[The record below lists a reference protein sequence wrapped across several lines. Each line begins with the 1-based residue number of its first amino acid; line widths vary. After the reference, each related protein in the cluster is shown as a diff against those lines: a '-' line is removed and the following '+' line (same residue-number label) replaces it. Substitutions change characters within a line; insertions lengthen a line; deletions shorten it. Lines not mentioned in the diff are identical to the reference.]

1 MGVRNDE
8 VPDLEARVDEARE
21 RTLTLRLR
29 LLVVATMGIVTMF
42 MVGSPAVPAGSTAPY
57 FALRGSALTLLVL
70 FLAATYRP
78 VFARLQSFWGVLLCA
93 MIAALSARGGVLRGD
108 VGVIATLDIILV
120 LLTSAVLPWGLICQ
134 TAVVVI
140 CALSVSVAVSILGV
154 PEAGNVDVL
163 ILINLAAGCVLSLV
177 VAHQSRSAFDRAVRE
192 NLRLSRAQTY
202 NRALNEELEAKV
214 RARTA
219 ELEGALGDQRA
230 VTRAI
235 SHDLRQPLRHIEG
248 YVRMLEDDLGPSLDQ
263 DSTERLDRVR
273 LATVRMSRMVDS
285 LLEFS
290 RVSGRLVER
299 KTVDLSADVSEVCED
314 LRRSEPDRRIDL
326 VVQKGL
332 TEFCDPDLTANL
344 LRELLANSWK
354 FTREQPLARIEFGRR
369 DGAWFVR
376 DNGTGFDMQ
385 HTRRLFHAFERLHH
399 VAEFEGEGMGL
410 AIAER
415 IVRSHGGRIWA
426 ESEPNHGA
434 TFLFTLQED
443 AATSHADN
451 GSSAALR
458 ADA

>member
-1 MGVRNDE
+1 MGVLAGQFVE
-8 VPDLEARVDEARE
+8 LEDRVIQERE

-29 LLVVATMGIVTMF
+29 LLITATMGIVVMF
-42 MVGSPAVPAGSTAPY
+42 MLGNPAVRTGSTAPY
-57 FALRGSALTLLVL
+57 FALRGAALALLAV
-70 FLAATYRP
+70 FFAATYRAG
-78 VFARLQSFWGVLLCA
+78 FARYQSLWGIVLA
-93 MIAALSARGGVLRGD
+93 ATIAILAARGGVLRGD
-108 VGVIATLDIILV
+108 LAIVATLHIILS
-120 LLTSAVLPWGLICQ
+120 LLTAAMLPWGLVCQ
-134 TAVVVI
+134 AIVVTL
-140 CALSVSVAVSILGV
+140 CAITMGAALWTIGV
-154 PEAGNVDVL
+154 PAAGDVDVL
-163 ILINLAAGCVLSLV
+163 VLINMTAGCLLSLL
-177 VAHQSRSAFDRAVRE
+177 VAYNTRAAFDRAARE
-192 NLRLSRAQTY
+192 NFRLREAEAH
-202 NRALNEELEAKV
+202 NRALNEELEANV

-248 YVRMLEDDLGPSLDQ
+248 YVRMLEDEIGPKLDH
-263 DSTERLDRVR
+263 DSAERLDRVR
-273 LATVRMSRMVDS
+273 LATVRMGRMVDS

-299 KTVDLSADVSEVCED
+299 KTVDLSTDVREVYDD
-314 LRRSEPDRRIDL
+314 LRRCEPERNVDL

-332 TEFCDPDLTANL
+332 TEYCDPALTSDL
-344 LRELLANSWK
+344 LRELISNSWK
-354 FTREQPLARIEFGRR
+354 FTREQPQARIEFGRR

-376 DNGTGFDMQ
+376 DNGAGFDMQ

-443 AATSHADN
+443 I
-451 GSSAALR
+451 
-458 ADA
+458 

>member
-1 MGVRNDE
+1 MGILTGQF
-8 VPDLEARVDEARE
+8 PDLESRVVDERE

-29 LLVVATMGIVTMF
+29 LLVTATMGIVVMF
-42 MVGSPAVPAGSTAPY
+42 MLGSPAVRTGSTAPY
-57 FALRGSALTLLVL
+57 FALRATALALLAL
-70 FLAATYRP
+70 FFAATYRAG
-78 VFARLQSFWGVLLCA
+78 FARYQATWGMVLA
-93 MIAALSARGGVLRGD
+93 TMIAVLSASGGVLRGD
-108 VGVIATLDIILV
+108 IAIIATLHIILC
-120 LLTSAVLPWGLICQ
+120 LLTAAMLPWGVVCQ
-134 TAVVVI
+134 SVVVLV
-140 CALSVSVAVSILGV
+140 CVVSMGVAVPMIGV
-154 PEAGNVDVL
+154 PRSGDIDVL
-163 ILINLAAGCVLSLV
+163 VLINLAAGCVLSLV
-177 VAHQSRSAFDRAVRE
+177 VAFQTRDAFDRAARE
-192 NLRLSRAQTY
+192 NLRLREAETS
-202 NRALNEELEAKV
+202 NRALTEELEAKV

-219 ELEGALGDQRA
+219 ELEGTLGDQRA

-248 YVRMLEDDLGPSLDQ
+248 YVRMLEDELGPKLDE
-263 DSTERLDRVR
+263 DSAERLDRVR
-273 LATVRMSRMVDS
+273 MATVRMGRMVES

-299 KTVDLSADVSEVCED
+299 RTVDLSTDVNEVYED
-314 LRRSEPDRRIDL
+314 LKRSEPDRHVDL

-332 TEFCDPDLTANL
+332 TEYCDPTLTSNL
-344 LRELLANSWK
+344 LRELIGNSWK
-354 FTREQPLARIEFGRR
+354 FTREQPEARIEFGRR

-376 DNGTGFDMQ
+376 DNGAGFDMQ

-443 AATSHADN
+443 V
-451 GSSAALR
+451 
-458 ADA
+458 

>member
-1 MGVRNDE
+1 MLNLIEEGLPVGVLAGQFPN
-8 VPDLEARVDEARE
+8 LEERVDAERE

-29 LLVVATMGIVTMF
+29 LLVTATIGIVIMF
-42 MVGSPAVPAGSTAPY
+42 MLGSPAVRSGSTAPY
-57 FALRGSALTLLVL
+57 FALRAAALVL
-70 FLAATYRP
+70 LAVFFAATYRAG
-78 VFARLQSFWGVLLCA
+78 FARYQTIGGIVLSA
-93 MIAALSARGGVLRGD
+93 FIAIFSARGGVLRED
-108 VGVIATLDIILV
+108 IAVIATLHIILC
-120 LLTSAVLPWGLICQ
+120 LLTSAVLPWGVLCQ
-134 TAVVVI
+134 AFVVSI
-140 CALSVSVAVSILGV
+140 CAVTMGIAVSILGV
-154 PEAGNVDVL
+154 PQPGDIDVL
-163 ILINLAAGCVLSLV
+163 ILINMAAGCVLSLV
-177 VAHQSRSAFDRAVRE
+177 VAYQSRNTFDRAARE
-192 NLRLSRAQTY
+192 NLRLREAEAY

-219 ELEGALGDQRA
+219 ELEGTLGDQRA

-248 YVRMLEDDLGPSLDQ
+248 YVRMLEDELGPKLDE
-263 DSTERLDRVR
+263 DSAERLDRVR
-273 LATVRMSRMVDS
+273 TATVRMGRMVES

-299 KTVDLSADVSEVCED
+299 KTVDLSTDVCELYED
-314 LRRSEPDRRIDL
+314 LKRGEPLRHVDL

-332 TEFCDPDLTANL
+332 TEYCDPTLTSNL
-344 LRELLANSWK
+344 LRELIGNSWK
-354 FTREQPLARIEFGRR
+354 FTREQPNARIEFGRR

-376 DNGTGFDMQ
+376 DNGAGFDMQ

-443 AATSHADN
+443 V
-451 GSSAALR
+451 
-458 ADA
+458 

>member
-1 MGVRNDE
+1 MGVLAGE
-8 VPDLEARVDEARE
+8 ISDLEARVVAERE

-29 LLVVATMGIVTMF
+29 LLVTATMGIVVTF
-42 MVGSPAVPAGSTAPY
+42 MVASPAAATGSTAPY
-57 FALRGSALTLLVL
+57 VALRAAALALLAL
-70 FLAATYRP
+70 FFAATYRP
-78 VFARLQSFWGVLLCA
+78 WFARYQSIWGLVLSA
-93 MIAALSARGGVLRGD
+93 MIAILAARGGVLRGD
-108 VGVIATLDIILV
+108 VAVIATLHIILC
-120 LLTSAVLPWGLICQ
+120 LLTAAVLPWGLVCQ
-134 TAVVVI
+134 AIVVLVCTTAMTV
-140 CALSVSVAVSILGV
+140 ALSAIGV
-154 PEAGNVDVL
+154 PHSGDIDVL
-163 ILINLAAGCVLSLV
+163 VLVNLASGALLSLV
-177 VAHQSRSAFDRAVRE
+177 VAYQTRNAFDRAARE
-192 NLRLSRAQTY
+192 NFRLREAEAF
-202 NRALNEELEAKV
+202 NRALNEKLEVNV
-214 RARTA
+214 RTRTA

-248 YVRMLEDDLGPSLDQ
+248 YVRMLEDELGPRLDEKSA
-263 DSTERLDRVR
+263 DRLDRVR
-273 LATVRMSRMVDS
+273 TATVRMSRMVDS

-299 KTVDLSADVSEVCED
+299 KTVDLSTDVCEVYED
-314 LRRSEPDRRIDL
+314 LKRGEPERRVDL

-332 TEFCDPDLTANL
+332 TDYCDPALTSDL
-344 LRELLANSWK
+344 LRELISNSWK
-354 FTREQPLARIEFGRR
+354 FTREQPQARIEFGRR

-376 DNGTGFDMQ
+376 DNGAGFDMQ

-443 AATSHADN
+443 AEGPPLVRSVA
-451 GSSAALR
+451 
-458 ADA
+458 